1 MVKWGMATVLFL
13 VAVGGLVGC
22 GNRET
27 VMQRDAAT
35 FPIAIEVFEN
45 GCTTCHGDNL
55 QGGIGPNLQHVGS
68 RLSKAAI
75 AHRIEVGSGPM
86 PAYTAPGDAILT
98 QSQVDAVATWL
109 AQQK

>member
-1 MVKWGMATVLFL
+1 MKWGIATVLFL

-22 GNRET
+22 GKRET
-27 VMQRDAAT
+27 IVQQDATT
-35 FPIAIEVFEN
+35 FPAAIKVYQS
-45 GCTTCHGDNL
+45 GCITCHGDNL

-68 RLSKAAI
+68 KLDVAAI
-75 AHRIEVGSGPM
+75 EHRIKVGSGAM
-86 PAYTAPGDAILT
+86 PAYTLPGDAILT